1 LLNDHGIY
9 CAIAE
14 HLADELGRWLLGPLF
29 WYLLLG
35 AAEIAALRGHHASS
49 RSLRHDDETRAGFG
63 WMAYRLEMLAG
74 IIPGWI
80 SGYLFVVASLLAPT
94 ARPSGRGVSCMQ
106 RRERFLLP

>member
-29 WYLLLG
+29 WYLL
-35 AAEIAALRGHHASS
+35 
-49 RSLRHDDETRAGFG
+49 HDDETRAGFG